1 MRATKASSRTAR
13 VGPAVASRGHALPCF
28 SLIRPPSAGRQPSTL
43 RSRHLALKAEQHDRP
58 QPPLAGAAG
67 LPESE
72 FEREFLRRLEAAEQE
87 EEELLILSDES
98 DDEDAARE
106 VAPARPEELLHKLL
120 GGLGAAKPPAGRACT
135 GPSSNP
141 RYDPLRDGPM
151 RYLGY
156 ANEVGE
162 ALSAWLFRGGV
173 PLSYAV
179 AVCYILTDTSDK
191 WRRAGAAAR
200 ARLGPGE
207 QHARCAGEA
216 CAEAREDLVSHVP
229 AL

>member
-1 MRATKASSRTAR
+1 M
-13 VGPAVASRGHALPCF
+13 
-28 SLIRPPSAGRQPSTL
+28 
-43 RSRHLALKAEQHDRP
+43 
-58 QPPLAGAAG
+58 
-67 LPESE
+67 PESE